1 MAVAAS
7 EAAGTARAVF
17 AQDFLL
23 KLDGPGFPGP
33 FSFLA
38 SYGLGPAHRTRVR
51 LTSDLLLDRVFDDLP
66 GRGLPCHEPGWPRK

>member
-23 KLDGPGFPGP
+23 KLEGPDFPAP
-33 FSFLA
+33 FSF
-38 SYGLGPAHRTRVR
+38 GPAHRARVR
-51 LTSDLLLDRVFDDLP
+51 LTSDLLLDQVFDDLP